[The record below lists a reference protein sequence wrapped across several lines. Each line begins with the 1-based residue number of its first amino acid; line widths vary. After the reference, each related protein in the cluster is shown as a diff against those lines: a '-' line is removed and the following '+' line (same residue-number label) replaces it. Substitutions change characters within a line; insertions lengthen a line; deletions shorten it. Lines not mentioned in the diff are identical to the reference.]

1 MSEQTQIRLMIV
13 DDEPC
18 IREMCASTGRKLGLS
33 CVESC
38 SAGEALQ
45 GMERTPSDMVLSDLR
60 LSQGS
65 GMDLLTEVKRRWPLC
80 EVALMSA
87 YGSIES
93 AVQAMRLGAY
103 DFLVKPFGGEELQMM
118 LERMTEK
125 VKLVRENEFLRNRLL
140 SRTQTATTDL
150 NELERQTIEQVFE
163 QVGGDKEQAC
173 KLLGI
178 SRATLYRKI
187 KIYGIELQKGNA
199 QEKSVRAVQK
209 RMIVLSQ
216 T

>member
-1 MSEQTQIRLMIV
+1 MSESTQIRLMIV
-13 DDEPC
+13 DDEPG
-18 IREMCASTGRKLGLS
+18 IRELCAMTGRKMGLH
-33 CVESC
+33 CVEAE
-38 SAGEALQ
+38 SARAALES
-45 GMERTPSDMVLSDLR
+45 MRCAPSDMVLSDLR

-65 GMDLLTEVKRRWPLC
+65 GMDLLAEVKRRWPLC

-103 DFLVKPFGGEELQMM
+103 DFLVKPFGAEELRMM
-118 LERMTEK
+118 LERMAEK
-125 VKLVRENEFLRNRLL
+125 VKLVRENEFLRKRLL
-140 SRTQTATTDL
+140 SRTQAAPTDL
-150 NELERQTIEQVFE
+150 SELERQTIEQVFE
-163 QVGGDKEQAC
+163 QVGRDKEQAC

-187 KIYGIELQKGNA
+187 KLYGIRLQKGSA
-199 QEKSVRAVQK
+199 EQKSIRAAQK
-209 RMIVLSQ
+209 RVIVLSQ